1 MKDGPPSCGV
11 AADPLRCAPLPGG
24 QVGSYTPL
32 EKWLKDRRGRILS
45 GDDRRHYET
54 FATAIGKV
62 RAELPGA
69 EEVWQLIRSGNWFN
83 PLK

>member
-1 MKDGPPSCGV
+1 MACHPGELQPTRF
-11 AADPLRCAPLPGG
+11 AALRYR
-24 QVGSYTPL
+24 VGSYTPL

-62 RAELPGA
+62 RAELLGA

-83 PLK
+83 PLE